1 MKSSKSDRSPN
12 FKGHPSESQN
22 WWNDLWTRP
31 SNSTAGQNTTSSS
44 IRPEA
49 GCQGLGLT
57 LSPTCRSW
65 RSLTCLQ
72 QKKNSTSQYMLWQAR
87 KPQGQMASHQRLW
100 RLGNQHPCNICT
112 NSSAFAGKKTIF
124 LKVCGTP
131 SLYARRRTIAVIV
144 TTVLALR
151 SSVLLGRP
159 LLEFL
164 SAASKNL
171 HHVFTLS
178 PSTAYDLGALRL
190 TWFSDYA
197 KYRRSVGSSVCLTAL
212 RS

>member
-1 MKSSKSDRSPN
+1 MPPTKEELDKPVN
-12 FKGHPSESQN
+12 ALASEKAPGT
-22 WWNDLWTRP
+22 DGIP
-31 SNSTAGQNTTSSS
+31 
-44 IRPEA
+44 PE
-49 GCQGLGLT
+49 T
-57 LSPTCRSW
+57 LKTGKPAPMQH
-65 RSLTCLQ
+65 LYKLLCL
-72 QKKNSTSQYMLWQAR
+72 
-87 KPQGQMASHQRLW
+87 
-100 RLGNQHPCNICT
+100 C
-112 NSSAFAGKKTIF
+112 KKTIF

-144 TTVLALR
+144 TTVVALR